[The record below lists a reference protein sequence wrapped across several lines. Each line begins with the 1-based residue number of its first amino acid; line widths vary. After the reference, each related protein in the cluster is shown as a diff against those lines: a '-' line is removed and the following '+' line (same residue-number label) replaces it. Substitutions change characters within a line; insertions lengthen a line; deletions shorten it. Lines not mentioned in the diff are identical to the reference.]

1 MEHGSS
7 FTDLQ
12 RAVKFNGAT
21 NPCIAGCRSVCWKAF
36 LLFQGAASS
45 DWSHVLRGAREFYSS
60 ISDQHLKYIK
70 HPEKLN
76 ELTFDP
82 LADDPESP
90 WDVVRRD
97 EIVRAEILQD
107 VQRLPDEAFYREDR
121 IQTMILDIL
130 FVWCKVN
137 PSAGGYRQGMHELLA
152 PIVYAIDQDA
162 IDKTAAGSDAEADR
176 TMVEMLD
183 SNYIEH
189 DAYALFA
196 KIMERAGSFYEIG
209 GSDGVGP
216 DQSAI
221 VERSRHIHE
230 VVLTKIDPELST
242 HLTTIEVLPQ
252 IFLM

>member
-1 MEHGSS
+1 
-7 FTDLQ
+7 
-12 RAVKFNGAT
+12 
-21 NPCIAGCRSVCWKAF
+21 VCWKAF
-36 LLFQGAASS
+36 LLFEGAASS
-45 DWSHVLRGAREFYSS
+45 DWSLVLRGAREFYSF
-60 ISDQHLKYIK
+60 ISGQHLKYIK

-97 EIVRAEILQD
+97 EIMRAEILQD
-107 VQRLPDEAFYREDR
+107 VQRLPDEAFYHEDR

-152 PIVYAIDQDA
+152 PIVYTIDQDA
-162 IDKTAAGSDAEADR
+162 INKDAAGSDTDTDP

-183 SNYIEH
+183 SNYIEP

-196 KIMERAGSFYEIG
+196 KVMERAGSFYELG
-209 GSDGVGP
+209 GSDGASA

-221 VERSRHIHE
+221 VEKSRHIHE
-230 VVLTKIDPELST
+230 VILMQIDPELAT
-242 HLTTIEVLPQ
+242 HLKTIEVLPQ

>member
-1 MEHGSS
+1 MEHSSS
-7 FTDLQ
+7 FSDLQ
-12 RAVKFNGAT
+12 RAVKFNGASS
-21 NPCIAGCRSVCWKAF
+21 PCVAGCRSVCWKAF

-45 DWSHVLRGAREFYSS
+45 DWSLVLRGARHFYSS

-90 WDVVRRD
+90 WDTVRRD
-97 EIVRAEILQD
+97 ETVRAEILQD
-107 VQRLPDEAFYREDR
+107 VQRLPDEAFYHEARV
-121 IQTMILDIL
+121 QSMILDIL

-152 PIVYAIDQDA
+152 PLVYAIDQDA
-162 IDKTAAGSDAEADR
+162 IDGNAAGSDTEVDP
-176 TMVEMLD
+176 TMAEMLD
-183 SNYIEH
+183 SNHIEH
-189 DAYALFA
+189 DAYALFT
-196 KIMERAGSFYEIG
+196 KIMERAGSFYEI
-209 GSDGVGP
+209 SDGAGA

-221 VERSRHIHE
+221 VEKSRYIHE
-230 VVLTKIDPELST
+230 VVLGKIDPELAT
-242 HLTTIEVLPQ
+242 HLKTIEVLPQ